1 MNSPDSVRLNLFES
15 CLHRSQSAHP
25 SLSAAFCLLSSST
38 SSSDNLFLFILFF
51 FIPDI
56 PQLALRDDLFERI
69 EALLTDGAVASPLDP
84 PEEGA
89 TVHDLGFGS
98 AVIHTGI
105 GGEF

>member
-51 FIPDI
+51 LIPDI
-56 PQLALRDDLFERI
+56 PQLALRDDLFERV
-69 EALLTDGAVASPLDP
+69 EALLADGAVTSSLYP

-89 TVHDLGFGS
+89 TVYDMGFCI
-98 AVIHTGI
+98 AVSHTGV
-105 GGEF
+105 GGEV